1 MCACVCVFVCVCVS
15 ACEHVFVYACV
26 CVHACVCLYMCLCVC
41 VYFCVFVH
49 ARTPLSLP
57 VCVHYEYFDASS
69 RFTSVSALLSG
80 DGTLKLWDLRNFR
93 QPLQKAEGLFNM
105 FSM

>member
-1 MCACVCVFVCVCVS
+1 MCVCVCERVNMFLCMHVCVGACVCVSVCVCVFAHARTHLS
-15 ACEHVFVYACV
+15 L
-26 CVHACVCLYMCLCVC
+26 HACVHCG
-41 VYFCVFVH
+41 
-49 ARTPLSLP
+49 
-57 VCVHYEYFDASS
+57 YFDASS
-69 RFTSVSALLSG
+69 KFNSVSALLSG